1 MLRRLNQMD
10 VTKIIVI
17 FQSKDKELDNNGNS
31 K

>member
-17 FQSKDKELDNNGNS
+17 FQSKDKELDNNSNS